1 MADTTPLNLVAICG
15 SFRAESY
22 NAALLRAAQRLAGE
36 GVTITQI
43 DITDVPLFNQDVEAA
58 GDPEAVTALKTAVK
72 ESDGVLI
79 VTPEYN
85 YGVPA
90 VTKNAV
96 DWLSRPFMAGPI
108 GGKPTGLAGAT
119 LGGGALGCSRRPMA
133 SVALP
138 DSPKTANSAIT
149 TPAPTL
155 PPGWPSSRPTP
166 VSTTQL
172 PPRLQQEQGWCEKR
186 LVKVNGNNGPWS
198 KRGGARL
205 GRGLRQP
212 ID

>member
-1 MADTTPLNLVAICG
+1 MEESQPMADTTPLNLIAICG

-108 GGKPTGLAGAT
+108 GGKPTALAGAT
-119 LGGGALGCSRRPMA
+119 RGGGAAANALRHLGE
-133 SVALP
+133 SVGILTSGLFTTTHGIGGVTKLIEDGEFSDHDACTDL
-138 DSPKTANSAIT
+138 AAWLAEFAAHAREHNSAAAE
-149 TPAPTL
+149 PAAA
-155 PPGWPSSRPTP
+155 
-166 VSTTQL
+166 
-172 PPRLQQEQGWCEKR
+172 E
-186 LVKVNGNNGPWS
+186 LV
-198 KRGGARL
+198 
-205 GRGLRQP
+205 
-212 ID
+212 